1 MRVAFV
7 PALFA
12 LCVLT
17 GPSHAVD
24 VKKVRPAAVAPAEQA
39 RVTDTVR
46 SLGFTVG
53 KVIATGPGQWE
64 VQVEAYDPARAAAAL
79 RGTIRGPAMQFSKP
93 GLQAMSVRGGVRG
106 GGVRP
111 GSGPLATDEDGS
123 QTGSGQGG
131 EMPDDPFGIGDGGGS
146 TPGEHDGGGSATG
159 GGNDPG
165 PDNSGGGSPRSR
177 TLRVISESDGALRI
191 DVTSL
196 RALGLDAGTQPAGA
210 KVRIR

>member
-7 PALFA
+7 PALFV

-39 RVTDTVR
+39 WVTDAVH

-53 KVIATGPGQWE
+53 KVFATGPGHWE

-79 RGTIRGPAMQFSKP
+79 RGTVRGPAMQFSKP
-93 GLQAMSVRGGVRG
+93 GLQAMSVRGGRG

-131 EMPDDPFGIGDGGGS
+131 EMPM
-146 TPGEHDGGGSATG
+146 TRSA
-159 GGNDPG
+159 
-165 PDNSGGGSPRSR
+165 
-177 TLRVISESDGALRI
+177 L
-191 DVTSL
+191 VTAVAARLASMT
-196 RALGLDAGTQPAGA
+196 AEAVPPEVATIQGQTTQVVVRPAAAPCG
-210 KVRIR
+210 